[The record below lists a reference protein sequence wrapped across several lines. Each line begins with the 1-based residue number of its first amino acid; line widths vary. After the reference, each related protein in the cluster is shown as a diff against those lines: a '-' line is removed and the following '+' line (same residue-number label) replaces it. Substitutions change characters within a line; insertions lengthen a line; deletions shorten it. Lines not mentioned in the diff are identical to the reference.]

1 MFLPGCATLCEGR
14 SSSAMVSSCYVCYGR
29 GAPQGGL
36 GSVGNSRG
44 CTILLMEII
53 TCFQWKGNIYGPK
66 KGTHDQELQLSLLSY
81 LELDKQTTTSAVED
95 LSFELAQHGGKA
107 LDAAH
112 RSPDKAMAMLAGRC
126 GTNPVMR
133 ELPGSPVIPKDSL
146 PFFFSQKV
154 KESMLPHIRP

>member
-1 MFLPGCATLCEGR
+1 MADGDHNVFPVERQHLR
-14 SSSAMVSSCYVCYGR
+14 
-29 GAPQGGL
+29 PQ
-36 GSVGNSRG
+36 
-44 CTILLMEII
+44 
-53 TCFQWKGNIYGPK
+53 
-66 KGTHDQELQLSLLSY
+66 KGTHDQEIQLSLLSY
-81 LELDKQTTTSAVED
+81 LELDEQTSTSAVED

-112 RSPDKAMAMLAGRC
+112 RSPDKAMVMLVGRC

-146 PFFFSQKV
+146 PFFFQKV